1 MKIFLTRKKVADI
14 CQDVY
19 RSWVDS
25 YAHKIGSK
33 EKPKIGNFYVEESYD
48 ICDPCFIYVAFDQL
62 GTDIKYRNEAEYFR
76 VITITN
82 DSIEF
87 RYDTSLF
94 GKFPEELVQQ
104 MFMQLVTV
112 NNELKYMHEKE
123 LQL

>member
-1 MKIFLTRKKVADI
+1 MDIFLTRKKVSDI

-19 RSWVDS
+19 RSWVEL
-25 YAHKIGSK
+25 YRIKTGSK
-33 EKPKIGNFYVEESYD
+33 ESPKIGNFYVEESYD

-62 GTDIKYRNEAEYFR
+62 GTDIKYRNETEYFR
-76 VITITN
+76 VITITK

-112 NNELKYMHEKE
+112 NNELKYMQEKE

>member
-1 MKIFLTRKKVADI
+1 MDIFLTRKRVSDI

-19 RSWVDS
+19 RSWVES
-25 YAHKIGSK
+25 YRIKTGSK
-33 EKPKIGNFYVEESYD
+33 EYQKIGNFYVKESYD
-48 ICDPCFIYVAFDQL
+48 IYDPCFIYVAFDQL
-62 GTDIKYRNEAEYFR
+62 GTDINYRNETEYFR
-76 VITITN
+76 VITITRE
-82 DSIEF
+82 SIEF

-94 GKFPEELVQQ
+94 GRFPEELVQQ